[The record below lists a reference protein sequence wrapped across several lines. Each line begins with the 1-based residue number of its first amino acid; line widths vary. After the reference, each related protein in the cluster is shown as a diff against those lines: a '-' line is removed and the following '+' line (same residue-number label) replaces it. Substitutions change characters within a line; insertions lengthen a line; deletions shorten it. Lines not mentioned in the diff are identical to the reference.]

1 MKTILFILATSLF
14 AGCYTETDVGY
25 RATYVAPAYVA
36 PAPGL
41 VYVSPGVEVIAD
53 YDYPVFYSGGVYWRY
68 DGGFWYSSRVHT
80 GGWVR
85 SYNVPVAVRSIDRPA
100 AYAHYRAGARASVR
114 TAPTH
119 TTTRARVRDH
129 RR

>member
-1 MKTILFILATSLF
+1 MKTILFLLATSLF

-25 RATYVAPAYVA
+25 RATYVA

-53 YDYPVFYSGGVYWRY
+53 YDYPVFYSGGAYWRY
-68 DGGFWYSSRVHT
+68 DGGIWYSSRVHN

-85 SYNVPVAVRSIDRPA
+85 ARDVPVAVRGIDRPA
-100 AYAHYRAGARASVR
+100 GYAHYRAGARATVR
-114 TAPTH
+114 SAP
-119 TTTRARVRDH
+119 RDH
-129 RR
+129 RTVRRHR